1 MLRTIG
7 GFLLILIAFG
17 AALLLGLPVAVL
29 LRRITGN
36 DTASNAVGT
45 GVWLLSFF
53 VMLCYISLF
62 LDRPERPKAGLH
74 QASPLSKLETA
85 SIRLGF
91 VFAIISVAIAEIAG
105 AGIATTAS
113 VAVACAAIG
122 ALIGLDVQRRAR
134 RRRTGRADA
143 SSAG

>member
-36 DTASNAVGT
+36 AMVSNATGT

-53 VMLCYISLF
+53 VMVCYISLF
-62 LDRPERPKAGLH
+62 LERPERPKAGLH
-74 QASPLSKLETA
+74 QASPPDKLETA

-91 VFAIISVAIAEIAG
+91 AFAIVSVAIASIAG
-105 AGIATTAS
+105 AGIPTTAS
-113 VAVACAAIG
+113 VAVACAALG

-134 RRRTGRADA
+134 KRRTRKA
-143 SSAG
+143 